1 MMAMLPENMNSKLS
15 WDSVQSEFGST
26 ESIFVA
32 FGKKNENIFNQKA
45 FSHLWELTNAL
56 QKIDEVEKVTSI
68 SSIPKIESTDG
79 FLEIIPL
86 QPKSELSESQIDDI
100 VKYLNDNSSIKKR
113 SVSRNDNYFNVL
125 VQPTDNIPH
134 NILRDAVVQVGDSL
148 LSKNYEIH
156 YGGTAY
162 ITGSVPGMI
171 KKDISML
178 LFIGLALMSIVL
190 LFNIRNLFAVG
201 MIFSIIIQSLL
212 VMSGM
217 MGWIT
222 HFTGSENFYFT
233 IINSSMP
240 IILLTIANSDGV
252 HFVTKFFKEMR
263 KTGDAHQSVS
273 EAMDT
278 LLIPIFLTSITT
290 IAAFLALYFAPI
302 KQLMGYGICLS
313 IGIFYAFIL
322 SLTFLPAALSLK
334 KWELKSLAISRASFT
349 ENLMKAFGQVV
360 VSKPK
365 NILLIGFVTMLIGIA
380 GLNKLVVDVNIANFF
395 KEDTEFRN
403 SIDFI
408 DEQMTGTMDIRVRVE
423 GNLKDPLALYE
434 VEKIQTLLEKNSSVT
449 TSFSIADA
457 LKQMHRILMDDD
469 PEFDVIPEEKQK
481 VSNLLLMYSMSGD
494 YDDLSSMVD
503 YNYNTGLITAL
514 SSVMSTDQ
522 IISFVKEIEYF
533 VSKLK
538 EVKNVSVT
546 GMAVVIRDLIF
557 LVIESSVLSISF
569 SMLIICVITSLF
581 FRSITWGFL
590 SIVPLA
596 AAVLINFGFM
606 GISGIYL
613 SHVTALLSSVI
624 IGVGVDFSIHYI
636 YQYKRLSKEASSDKI
651 SKNVINEVG
660 YPIILDSVS
669 NMSFGALL
677 FSSFIPVQY
686 VGGLMVF
693 AMFSTSFGTLTLLA
707 SIVHLLKKNKLIGSK
722 IS

>member
-1 MMAMLPENMNSKLS
+1 
-15 WDSVQSEFGST
+15 
-26 ESIFVA
+26 
-32 FGKKNENIFNQKA
+32 
-45 FSHLWELTNAL
+45 
-56 QKIDEVEKVTSI
+56 
-68 SSIPKIESTDG
+68 
-79 FLEIIPL
+79 
-86 QPKSELSESQIDDI
+86 
-100 VKYLNDNSSIKKR
+100 
-113 SVSRNDNYFNVL
+113 
-125 VQPTDNIPH
+125 
-134 NILRDAVVQVGDSL
+134 
-148 LSKNYEIH
+148 
-156 YGGTAY
+156 
-162 ITGSVPGMI
+162 MI

-263 KTGDAHQSVS
+263 KTGDAHLSAS

-334 KWELKSLAISRASFT
+334 KWKLKSLAISRASFT

-408 DEQMTGTMDIRVRVE
+408 DEQMTGTMDIRVRLE

-434 VEKIQTLLEKNSSVT
+434 IEKIQTLLEQNSSVT
-449 TSFSIADA
+449 TSFSIADVV
-457 LKQMHRILMDDD
+457 KQMHCILMDDD
-469 PEFDVIPEEKQK
+469 PDFDVIPEDKQK

-569 SMLIICVITSLF
+569 SILIICVITSLF